1 MGRVSAPPFILAP
14 SNSVSSSQK
23 LQEVVNKK
31 KSPIKIN
38 THHAASLLIPNPY
51 HRPAGGSAITLIS
64 QMKIPSLENIQW
76 LPRAEK

>member
-1 MGRVSAPPFILAP
+1 MGRGSAPPFILAP

-31 KSPIKIN
+31 KDIKIN

-51 HRPAGGSAITLIS
+51 HRPAGGSTIILIS